1 VRVCTALIV
10 VWISVIWVSPADA
23 ECRESRVDL
32 RGDWGAARFGVEL
45 ADTPE
50 ERSRGL
56 MHRGSLPGSAGMLF
70 VFESPHDAVF
80 WMEDTLIPLDILFLS
95 AEGVVLR
102 IHENAVPL
110 DRTPISGGEDVMY
123 VLEINGGLSRRI
135 GISVGTELR
144 HPAIDQD
151 IAAWPCAVG

>member
-1 VRVCTALIV
+1 MRICTALLV
-10 VWISVIWVSPADA
+10 AWISAVWVSPAEA

-32 RGDWGAARFGVEL
+32 RGEWGAARFGVEL

-56 MHRGSLPGSAGMLF
+56 MHRESLPGSAGMLF
-70 VFESPHDAVF
+70 VFESPHNAVF
-80 WMEDTLIPLDILFLS
+80 WMENTLIPLDILFLS
-95 AEGVVLR
+95 AKGVVLR